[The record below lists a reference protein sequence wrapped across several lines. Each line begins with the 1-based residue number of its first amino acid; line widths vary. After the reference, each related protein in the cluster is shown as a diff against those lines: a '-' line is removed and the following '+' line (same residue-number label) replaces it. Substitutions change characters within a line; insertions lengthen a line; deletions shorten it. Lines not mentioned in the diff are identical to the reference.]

1 MHFHLEVEEKSYD
14 DEEEEMEKGGGRR
27 MRRKMVGKMRK
38 TLKKLRIDRQHFEK
52 VNDSMSR

>member
-1 MHFHLEVEEKSYD
+1 MEVEEKSD
-14 DEEEEMEKGGGRR
+14 DDKEEKKGGGRR